1 MGEGFSR
8 SVLLRGGLAAAA
20 TGVVAGTAAAPAG
33 TVVVEPDPARRIRK
47 AYRRQTRE
55 AGGTWCTQLSM
66 TGSDGEESM
75 LISERPD
82 TEIRAASVNKL
93 AMALA
98 VLDRV
103 DSGALRLEQRIEL
116 TADAITSGT
125 GSSGMWF
132 LQGVYGDK
140 LTLANVLTTLLL
152 LSEDSALPLIASVLP
167 ADELNK
173 ILADKGFEHTRV
185 EPDTEN
191 PGQFFHGF
199 TTPREMHDLLSRLA
213 AGELLSKASTTF
225 MLDILCWSEPGY
237 TDGVRRNMSSGER
250 ARVGTKYG
258 SYEDR
263 RHEVGFI
270 LDADGAPV
278 LTFAFLA
285 YGLGDQDNFGATH
298 PAVEARAVLGRTMLD
313 AVG

>member
-1 MGEGFSR
+1 MGDGLSR
-8 SVLLRGGLAAAA
+8 SALLRGGLAVAA
-20 TGVVAGTAAAPAG
+20 TGVSVGTVGAGPVSAAGTTGAASIED
-33 TVVVEPDPARRIRK
+33 V
-47 AYRRQTRE
+47 YREQTRR
-55 AGGTWCTQLSM
+55 AGGTWCSLVTA
-66 TGSDGEESM
+66 GRGGETV
-75 LISERPD
+75 ISERID

-93 AMALA
+93 AMAVA

-103 DSGALRLEQRIEL
+103 DAGALALDQKVEL

-132 LQGVYGDK
+132 LQKVYGDR
-140 LTLANVLTTLLL
+140 LTLANVLTSLLL

-173 ILADKGFEHTRV
+173 VLVRKGFEVTQV

-213 AGELLSKASTTF
+213 GGDLLSRSSTAF
-225 MLDILCWSEPGY
+225 MLDIVRWSEPGY
-237 TDGVRRNMSSGER
+237 TDGIRRNMSSDER
-250 ARVGTKYG
+250 ALIGTKYG
-258 SYEDR
+258 SYQDR
-263 RHEVGFI
+263 RHEVGIVF
-270 LDADGAPV
+270 AKSGAPALV
-278 LTFAFLA
+278 FAMLA
-285 YGLGDQDNFGATH
+285 YGLGDEENFGATH
-298 PAVEARAVLGRTMLD
+298 PAVEARAVIGRTMLD